1 MKYLSLAMLAV
12 LVTLSWFLIKSPADL
27 TAEQHARLQ
36 EVLKE
41 YLATY
46 LKETSPGAS
55 EIQEPQVI
63 TRVIDRG
70 KKMQAQFKFFYT
82 VASESGSSNK
92 IAREGLFLLTSENG
106 NDWTAKMEKISD
118 TYVEFSDAL
127 QISLSNP
134 LPPEVATPEAATPG
148 TATQSPES
156 QAPPKTKDH

>member
-1 MKYLSLAMLAV
+1 MKYLSLAMVAV
-12 LVTLSWFLIKSPADL
+12 LIVLSWFLIKTPADL

-41 YLATY
+41 YLAVY
-46 LKETSPGAS
+46 LKENNPTAS
-55 EIQEPQVI
+55 EIQDPQI
-63 TRVIDRG
+63 FTRVIERG

-82 VASESGSSNK
+82 IANEEGDTNK

-127 QISLSNP
+127 QISL
-134 LPPEVATPEAATPG
+134 TG
-148 TATQSPES
+148 D
-156 QAPPKTKDH
+156 QAPAETPVTEPTAAPETKTDKKEKHKGH

>member
-12 LVTLSWFLIKSPADL
+12 IITLSWFLIKSPADL

-41 YLATY
+41 YLSNY
-46 LKETSPGAS
+46 LKETTPGAS
-55 EIQEPQVI
+55 EIQDAQVV
-63 TRVIDRG
+63 TRVIERG

-82 VASESGSSNK
+82 INSDSGSANK

-127 QISLSNP
+127 QISLNAP
-134 LPPEVATPEAATPG
+134 VPVEEG
-148 TATQSPES
+148 TKAKENKKPTNG
-156 QAPPKTKDH
+156 H

>member
-12 LVTLSWFLIKSPADL
+12 IVTLSWFLIKSPADL

-41 YLATY
+41 YLASY
-46 LKETSPGAS
+46 LKETSPTAS
-55 EIQEPQVI
+55 EIQDAQVV
-63 TRVIDRG
+63 TRVIERG
-70 KKMQAQFKFFYT
+70 KKMHAQFKFFYT
-82 VASESGSSNK
+82 VSSENGSANK

-127 QISLSNP
+127 QISLNGPSSTEEAP
-134 LPPEVATPEAATPG
+134 AAAEPAKTPEKAKA
-148 TATQSPES
+148 
-156 QAPPKTKDH
+156 H

>member
-12 LVTLSWFLIKSPADL
+12 VVTLSWFLIKSPADL

-41 YLATY
+41 YLASY
-46 LKETSPGAS
+46 LKETSPTAS
-55 EIQEPQVI
+55 DIEDAQVV
-63 TRVIDRG
+63 TRVIERG

-82 VASESGSSNK
+82 IAGDNGSANK

-106 NDWTAKMEKISD
+106 NDWTAKMEKIND

-127 QISLSNP
+127 QISLSSP
-134 LPPEVATPEAATPG
+134 APAEEGAAAEEPK
-148 TATQSPES
+148 
-156 QAPPKTKDH
+156 APAKAKGH

>member
-12 LVTLSWFLIKSPADL
+12 IVTLSWFLIKSPADL

-46 LKETSPGAS
+46 LKETSPTAS
-55 EIQEPQVI
+55 EIEDAQVV
-63 TRVIDRG
+63 TRVLERG

-82 VASESGSSNK
+82 IASENGSSNK

-106 NDWTAKMEKISD
+106 NDWTAKMEKIND

-127 QISLSNP
+127 QISLSSP
-134 LPPEVATPEAATPG
+134 APEAAP
-148 TATQSPES
+148 AAEEAK
-156 QAPPKTKDH
+156 APAKAKGH

>member
-12 LVTLSWFLIKSPADL
+12 IVTLSWFLIKSPADL

-46 LKETSPGAS
+46 LKETSPTAS
-55 EIQEPQVI
+55 EIEDAQVV
-63 TRVIDRG
+63 TRVLERG

-82 VASESGSSNK
+82 IASENGSSNK

-106 NDWTAKMEKISD
+106 NDWTAKMEKIND

-127 QISLSNP
+127 QISLSSP
-134 LPPEVATPEAATPG
+134 AAEEAK
-148 TATQSPES
+148 
-156 QAPPKTKDH
+156 APAKAKGH

>member
-27 TAEQHARLQ
+27 TADQHARLQ
-36 EVLKE
+36 EVLKQ
-41 YLATY
+41 YLAAY
-46 LKETSPGAS
+46 LKETSPTAS
-55 EIQEPQVI
+55 EIEDTQVI
-63 TRVIDRG
+63 TRVIERG

-82 VASESGSSNK
+82 VASENGSSNK

-106 NDWTAKMEKISD
+106 DEWTAKMEKISD

-134 LPPEVATPEAATPG
+134 APAEEASDAEAAK
-148 TATQSPES
+148 SV
-156 QAPPKTKDH
+156 PKPKDH

>member
-12 LVTLSWFLIKSPADL
+12 IVTLSWFLIKSPADL

-41 YLATY
+41 YLASY
-46 LKETSPGAS
+46 LKETSPTAS
-55 EIQEPQVI
+55 NIEDAQVV
-63 TRVIDRG
+63 TRVIERG
-70 KKMQAQFKFFYT
+70 KKMQAQFKFFYSI
-82 VASESGSSNK
+82 AGENGSSNK

-106 NDWTAKMEKISD
+106 NDWTAKMEKIND

-134 LPPEVATPEAATPG
+134 APAEEEVAIPE
-148 TATQSPES
+148 ES
-156 QAPPKTKDH
+156 KAPAKAKGH

>member
-12 LVTLSWFLIKSPADL
+12 IVTLSWFLIKSPADL

-41 YLATY
+41 YLASY
-46 LKETSPGAS
+46 LKETSPTAS
-55 EIQEPQVI
+55 TIEDAQVV
-63 TRVIDRG
+63 TRVIERG

-82 VASESGSSNK
+82 IAGENGSSNK

-106 NDWTAKMEKISD
+106 NDWTAKMEKIND

-127 QISLSNP
+127 QISLSSP
-134 LPPEVATPEAATPG
+134 APAEEGAPAEEPAAPAKAKG
-148 TATQSPES
+148 
-156 QAPPKTKDH
+156 H